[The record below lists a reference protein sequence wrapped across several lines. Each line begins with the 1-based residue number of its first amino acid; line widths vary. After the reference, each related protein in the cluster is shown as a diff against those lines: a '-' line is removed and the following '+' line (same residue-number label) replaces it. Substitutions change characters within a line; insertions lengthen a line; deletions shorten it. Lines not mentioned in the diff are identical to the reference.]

1 MTLNCI
7 LVDDEPLA
15 IKLLTNFVERTPFL
29 HLVGSY
35 LDPVE
40 ALSALTPEVHLLFLD
55 IQMPGLTGLEFS
67 RMVPPTTRI
76 IFTTAYKEYAFE
88 SYQVQA
94 LHYLLKPISYP
105 LFLEAATRAKNYF
118 EQFQSNVQLA
128 QPVAQS
134 TAQLTQPTAQIV
146 QPVTQSAVQT
156 SVQSSAQTVAQAS
169 AQLSAQPVHNM
180 ASTPPSASEKPGNP
194 ERYDDPLTPSPGYIF
209 VKCEFKMVRVDLDNI
224 LYISGLKDYVRIT
237 LKSQP
242 RPLTALTTL
251 KAIEE
256 KLPPQR
262 FLRVHRSYIV
272 ALDKIESLERNRLT
286 ISGELIPVAETYQEE
301 LMRRI
306 N

>member
-40 ALSALTPEVHLLFLD
+40 ALCALTPEVHLLFLD

-118 EQFQSNVQLA
+118 EQTKSEA
-128 QPVAQS
+128 QP
-134 TAQLTQPTAQIV
+134 
-146 QPVTQSAVQT
+146 
-156 SVQSSAQTVAQAS
+156 AQTMV
-169 AQLSAQPVHNM
+169 N
-180 ASTPPSASEKPGNP
+180 TPPSASEKPGISV
-194 ERYDDPLTPSPGYIF
+194 RYDDPLTPSPGYIF

-242 RPLTALTTL
+242 RPLIALTTL

>member
-118 EQFQSNVQLA
+118 EQTKGEA
-128 QPVAQS
+128 QP
-134 TAQLTQPTAQIV
+134 
-146 QPVTQSAVQT
+146 
-156 SVQSSAQTVAQAS
+156 AQT
-169 AQLSAQPVHNM
+169 M
-180 ASTPPSASEKPGNP
+180 ANTPPSASEKPGISV
-194 ERYDDPLTPSPGYIF
+194 RYDDPLTPSPSYIF

-237 LKSQP
+237 LKNQP

-272 ALDKIESLERNRLT
+272 ALDKIESFERNRLT

>member
-40 ALSALTPEVHLLFLD
+40 ALCALTPEVHLLFLD

-118 EQFQSNVQLA
+118 EQTKSEA
-128 QPVAQS
+128 QP
-134 TAQLTQPTAQIV
+134 
-146 QPVTQSAVQT
+146 
-156 SVQSSAQTVAQAS
+156 AQT
-169 AQLSAQPVHNM
+169 M
-180 ASTPPSASEKPGNP
+180 ANTLPSASEKPGISV
-194 ERYDDPLTPSPGYIF
+194 RYDDPLTPSPGYIF

-242 RPLTALTTL
+242 RPLIALTTL

>member
-40 ALSALTPEVHLLFLD
+40 ALCALTPEVHLLFLD

-118 EQFQSNVQLA
+118 EQTKSEA
-128 QPVAQS
+128 QP
-134 TAQLTQPTAQIV
+134 
-146 QPVTQSAVQT
+146 
-156 SVQSSAQTVAQAS
+156 AQT
-169 AQLSAQPVHNM
+169 M
-180 ASTPPSASEKPGNP
+180 ANTPPSASEKPGISV
-194 ERYDDPLTPSPGYIF
+194 RYDDPLTPSPGYIF

-242 RPLTALTTL
+242 RPLIALTTL